1 MTGHHHLVRPA
12 HTIQGADPVDDLD
25 TLSADVALYGVPWD
39 AGSLSLMLS
48 PGQRFGPNALRTN
61 NVSLTG
67 CVADARIIDLE
78 TGREHLEGWKLADLG
93 DLDLMPS
100 LGAEENFKRISE
112 VARLVASRDVLPVR
126 RRRPLD
132 QLSRW
137 TRRISTLRLRRHRAL
152 RRPCRLRRRD
162 RRIKTDPRIQPAP
175 ALRTTK
181 CQQHHRTR
189 ASPCVAG
196 NL

>member
-112 VARLVASRDVLPVR
+112 VARLVASRDVLPVSEATTR
-126 RRRPLD
+126 SAFPLD
-132 QLSRW
+132 AAHFNASTPSTSCTSTPMPTSK
-137 TRRISTLRLRRHRAL
+137 TRSA
-152 RRPCRLRRRD
+152 D
-162 RRIKTDPRIQPAP
+162 QD
-175 ALRTTK
+175 
-181 CQQHHRTR
+181 
-189 ASPCVAG
+189 
-196 NL
+196 